1 MLNVN
6 NVYVQY
12 GERIVLDRVSF
23 AIGDQDR
30 VGLVGVNGAGKSTLL
45 KIIAQ
50 HHQPHEGNIAYPSG
64 AKIGFLHQDMSIPKG
79 KSVIEETM
87 TAFDEIREIEVRL
100 KEVEGILSTRD
111 DYESDEYMK
120 LIEEYSELNERF
132 QVLGGQNNQVEAE
145 KILMGLGFKVA
156 DFDRLT
162 DTFSGGW
169 QMRIELAKM
178 LLKNPEYLLLD
189 EPTNHLDIESIIWL
203 ENFLQTYEGAVVV
216 ISHDKTFLDNVT
228 RRTIEIEL
236 GKVYD
241 YKANYSRYLQLRAE
255 RQELLQNAYEN
266 QQREIAQKEK
276 LIDRFRA
283 KANKAKMAQSLIKE
297 LNRME
302 RVEME
307 DTNDAVMRLRF
318 PPAPRSGEVP
328 VEITGLSK
336 SYGDNK
342 ILDNIDLQIVRGDR
356 LSFVGKNGEGKS
368 TLTKII
374 VDALEYEKGEMRLG
388 HNVFVGY
395 YAQNQADVL
404 KPNIT
409 ILQTLEEV
417 APLETTARLRTVLG
431 TFLFTKDDVDKKV
444 SVLSGGE
451 RARLAMAC
459 MLMKPINLL
468 ILDEPT
474 NHLDI
479 RSKEVLKQAIMDY
492 DGTLIVVSHDR
503 DFLSGLTDKTVEF
516 DNKKIKTYLGDIN
529 YFLEKRDYANLRDVS
544 LGKNANLNAVN
555 KLTEAPGSKAAEKPA
570 PKAVAQPKAE
580 KTLTPEQQTKL
591 KELRKQIQQC
601 EKKIN
606 KLEDEIAKQ
615 EILVAD
621 PALMSTA
628 KYPEILAKYK
638 QLKQQLDEVVAEWEN
653 AEMEKESLEG

>member
-1 MLNVN
+1 MLNIN

-50 HHQPHEGNIAYPSG
+50 HHQPHEGNVAYPSN
-64 AKIGFLHQDMSIPKG
+64 AKIGFLHQDMNIPKG
-79 KSVIEETM
+79 KSVMEETM

-100 KEVEGILSTRD
+100 KEVEANLSSRD
-111 DYESDEYMK
+111 DYESDAYMT

-145 KILMGLGFKVA
+145 KILMGLGFKVS
-156 DFDRLT
+156 DFERLT

-203 ENFLQTYEGAVVV
+203 ENFLSTYEGAIIV

-236 GKVYD
+236 GKIYD
-241 YKANYSRYLQLRAE
+241 YKANYSRYLVLRAE

-318 PPAPRSGEVP
+318 PPAPRSGEVA
-328 VEITGLSK
+328 VEVTGLSK

-356 LSFVGKNGEGKS
+356 VSFVGKNGEGKS

-374 VDALEYEKGEMRLG
+374 VDNLDYEKGEMRLG

-417 APLETTARLRTVLG
+417 APLETTARLRTILG
-431 TFLFTKDDVDKKV
+431 SFLFTKDDVDKKV

-474 NHLDI
+474 NHLDM

-503 DFLSGLTDKTVEF
+503 DFLAGLTDKTVEF
-516 DNKKIKTYLGDIN
+516 SNKKLKTYLGDIN
-529 YFLEKRDYANLRDVS
+529 YFLEKRDYANLREVS
-544 LGKNANLNAVN
+544 LGKNASLNALN
-555 KLTEAPGSKAAEKPA
+555 KMTEAPGAKPVEKAA
-570 PKAVAQPKAE
+570 PKAQAKAE
-580 KTLTPEQQTKL
+580 KTLTPEQQAKV
-591 KELRKQIQQC
+591 KELRKQIQQA

-606 KLEDEIAKQ
+606 KLEEEIAKQ
-615 EILVAD
+615 ELLVSD
-621 PALMSTA
+621 PAQMGKPGYA
-628 KYPEILAKYK
+628 DILAKYK
-638 QLKQQLDEVVAEWEN
+638 QLKQQLDDVVAEWEN
-653 AEMEKESLEG
+653 AEMEKEALEG